1 MHHHRRRQT
10 HQASIATAKLSSLR
24 SRHELN
30 DIPGMGPHDDIDD
43 EGAPPQIYHDDEH
56 DHDSGPSDAA
66 VLINRSE
73 ASDEESNTAQ
83 EPYYA
88 NKYIP
93 PRLQRAWRATVVWV
107 KGPQPPRPWKIR
119 PFFPRVQYAPI
130 QFLNNYFPK
139 RKHKVTL
146 LIFFY
151 FCWFLSFSLVLH
163 RSAFAADIPGYGS
176 PVRVRCTDRFWD
188 DGNGCGLNGDLCRPF
203 ANSSMP
209 FRCPA
214 NCKRVQLLNPHAVGD
229 KSINYRP
236 LVIGGPTDEE
246 KTLAN
251 TYYRADSF
259 ICGSAIHAGFINDAS
274 GGCGVLSTVGEKSG
288 YKSSKNGHI
297 SSVAFDS
304 YFPKSFT
311 FLDGTAAKC
320 RDLRWPLLA
329 VSLTF
334 TILLSLFTTSPAV
347 FFPSVFM
354 GIFFHVALASDPPN
368 LTDYYAIVS
377 IALSRF
383 LPASFCMFVIYKFC
397 VYPQHKGLRAQ
408 VEKTVLWL
416 GGCWVGALNNYTFDK
431 IPIERL
437 TPHDIQ
443 NQPGA
448 IPALIIIVLI
458 LFTIALG
465 QAWALRVEGRLPRYL
480 AVYGIFVGTILSLVA
495 IPKMNVRIHHYILGL
510 LLSPG
515 TSMQNRP
522 SLLFQGILVG
532 LFINGVARW
541 GFASILQTP
550 SELRGDA
557 SIGSLLPVITAPI
570 IHSNIGRAIKAN
582 ITFEWAL
589 PFPKEFDGLSILVND
604 VERYRGYEDAGQKS
618 FTWVRHLDGLNEY
631 FRFAYM
637 SGSSRGD
644 YTKAGVWGKDGGW
657 KQMESGPS

>member
-1 MHHHRRRQT
+1 MPSGGAQED
-10 HQASIATAKLSSLR
+10 L
-24 SRHELN
+24 
-30 DIPGMGPHDDIDD
+30 DD
-43 EGAPPQIYHDDEH
+43 EGAPPQIYRDDENASLH
-56 DHDSGPSDAA
+56 SHDSGTSDTA
-66 VLINRSE
+66 VVINSSD
-73 ASDEESNTAQ
+73 ASDEETYPNQ
-83 EPYYA
+83 EPYYT

-93 PRLQRAWRATVVWV
+93 PRLQRLWNKTKIWV
-107 KGPQPPRPWKIR
+107 QGPQPPRPWKIN
-119 PFFPRVQYAPI
+119 PIFPRIQYAPI
-130 QFLNNYFPK
+130 QFLHNYFPK

-151 FCWFLSFSLVLH
+151 ICWLLSFSLVLH

-176 PVRVRCTDRFWD
+176 PVRVRCTDRFWN

-203 ANSSMP
+203 ENSTMP

-229 KSINYRP
+229 KNINYRP
-236 LVIGGPTDEE
+236 LVVGGPADEE
-246 KTLAN
+246 GTLEN
-251 TYYRADSF
+251 TFYRADSF

-274 GGCGVLSTVGEKSG
+274 GGCGVISMVGEKAG
-288 YKSSKNGHI
+288 YTSIKKGGRITSIG
-297 SSVAFDS
+297 FDS

-311 FLDGTAAKC
+311 FLGGTASKC

-377 IALSRF
+377 IALGRF
-383 LPASFCMFVIYKFC
+383 LPASFCMFAIYKFC

-408 VEKTVLWL
+408 IEKTVLWL
-416 GGCWVGALNNYTFDK
+416 GGCWIGALNNYTFDK

-437 TPHDIQ
+437 TPHDIK

-448 IPALIIIVLI
+448 IPALIIIVLL

-465 QAWALRVEGRLPRYL
+465 QAWALRIEGRLPRYL
-480 AVYGIFVGTILSLVA
+480 AVYGIFVSVILSLVA

-510 LLSPG
+510 VLAPG

-522 SLLFQGILVG
+522 SLLFQGILIG
-532 LFINGVARW
+532 LFINGIARW
-541 GFASILQTP
+541 GFDSILQTP
-550 SELRGDA
+550 AELRGDA
-557 SIGSLLPVITAPI
+557 QLGSLLPVITAPI
-570 IHSNIGRAIKAN
+570 VHMNLGSLLKPN
-582 ITFEWAL
+582 ITFEWKL
-589 PFPKEFDGLSILVND
+589 PFPSHYDGISVLVND
-604 VERYRGYEDAGQKS
+604 VERFKMYEDEGKKE
-618 FTWVRHLDGLNEY
+618 FTWVRHLEGWPEY
-631 FRFAYM
+631 FRFAYL
-637 SGSSRGD
+637 SGGGRGD
-644 YTKAGVWGKDGGW
+644 YTKAGIWGREGGW
-657 KQMESGPS
+657 TDMEGGSS